1 MHTESK
7 KEKKMEKKRPRKP
20 IVTDEDEMKKR
31 NPQSTLDINRA
42 P

>member
-1 MHTESK
+1 MHNESK

-20 IVTDEDEMKKR
+20 IVTSEDEMKKR